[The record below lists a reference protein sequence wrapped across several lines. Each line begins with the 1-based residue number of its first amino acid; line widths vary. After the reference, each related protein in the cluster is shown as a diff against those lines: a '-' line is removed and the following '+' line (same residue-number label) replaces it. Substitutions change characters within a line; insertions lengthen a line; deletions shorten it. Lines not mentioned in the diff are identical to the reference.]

1 MCSIRCLVRSRAL
14 NRSSQL
20 QKIEKAPENL
30 TQTETIR
37 KLFTP
42 MHPTRGAWVSVML
55 GMSIG
60 IIKDRIGLFFPKEV
74 LILFFCATLLLLS
87 KMKCHDLIRWHLI
100 CLLIGLVLGANRHHQ
115 AFWEIGN
122 QDIQR
127 ILHSDHPR
135 LLTLYGII
143 LSREDKPSATQE
155 ATTSRL
161 IIRADHIHGD
171 AEIQACSGQFLLET
185 TSEKA
190 DRVGVGQPLMVTGWL
205 EHLPDALNP
214 GEWSPRSFWRSRG
227 VVAYM
232 DSRHRGKIVLN
243 PNGKSIWWR
252 VVREKIRNRC
262 RHAIQKAMPEGKSGL
277 IEALVLGIRENVNTN
292 EKVLFRDTGTL
303 HLLAISG
310 LHLQVVAMF
319 VMWLAGRAGIGLK
332 SAAWIVVI
340 TSAGYATL
348 VTGGASVTRATLMA
362 MAISASVIRKRPG
375 CFIHRMAMSGFIVLC
390 IKPSDLFDAGA
401 QLSFLGTAGIYA
413 ASISW
418 QKIAKLVH
426 LDFERHPLETIFLIS
441 STPLFFEDHHSPEPS
456 FKQRLFKLLWI
467 MMIILKIILLKLIQA
482 LYISSFVWLI
492 TAVLVAYQ
500 FGSINPVAILVN
512 IPLVPITSLAL
523 ILGLAGMIIS
533 TLGLDFIA
541 FPMIRMCGALMD
553 LCLSVLE
560 KAVQDGSDTW
570 VISHS
575 SLFQVSGFYL
585 LILFVI
591 FLAPLKKQLV
601 SKCLLWCL
609 PFVWVSLS
617 IIISNHFDFQPP
629 AHLEI
634 EMLAVDHGLSVLIR
648 WPDGQNWLYDCGQ
661 MGRPNVGRMVVAP
674 ALRARGVKHID
685 ALFISHADS
694 DHFNGITSLLESG
707 IKIHQIVSTAN
718 FFQSRQPDAII
729 LKNEFHARN
738 IPTRSVHSGDIL
750 YSGPDGM
757 AEVRFPN
764 PSTRPGR
771 ADNATSLVLEITAF
785 DMKMILTGDLEGEG
799 LEEYA
804 WNDGQNDSKY
814 HCDIMTAPHHGGLT
828 SNPSWFYQRL
838 TPRLVLSS
846 QGKNRFG
853 MVAGLKSHIAKYSP
867 ESQLRTTTSDGAIRL
882 QWTPA
887 GVMVKGF
894 LDRSGEPWLLRR
906 NPLLER
912 SNPGPA
918 QMILNP

>member
-1 MCSIRCLVRSRAL
+1 
-14 NRSSQL
+14 
-20 QKIEKAPENL
+20 
-30 TQTETIR
+30 
-37 KLFTP
+37 
-42 MHPTRGAWVSVML
+42 MHPAWGAWVSLML

-60 IIKDRIGLFFPKEV
+60 IIKDRTGLFFPKEV
-74 LILFFCATLLLLS
+74 WISVFVAALLLLS
-87 KMKCHDLIRWHLI
+87 KMRRHDLIIWHLI
-100 CLLIGLVLGANRHHQ
+100 CLLIGLALGAYRHHQ

-143 LSREDKPSATQE
+143 LNREDKPSATQE

-232 DSRHRGKIVLN
+232 DSRHRGKIALN

-252 VVREKIRNRC
+252 VLREKIRNRC
-262 RHAIQKAMPEGKSGL
+262 RHAIQKAVPEGRSGL
-277 IEALVLGIRENVNTN
+277 VEALVLGIRENVNTT

-340 TSAGYATL
+340 TSASYAAL

-375 CFIHRMAMSGFIVLC
+375 CFIHRMAMSGFIVLF

-418 QKIAKLVH
+418 QKIAKILR
-426 LDFERHPLETIFLIS
+426 LNFERHPLETILLVS
-441 STPLFFEDHHSPEPS
+441 SMPLFFEDHHKPEPS
-456 FKQRLFKLLWI
+456 FKQRLFKLAWI
-467 MMIILKIILLKLIQA
+467 MMIILKILILKLIQA

-492 TAVLVAYQ
+492 TSVLVAYQ
-500 FGSINPVAILVN
+500 FGSINPIAILVN
-512 IPLVPITSLAL
+512 IPLVPLTSLAL
-523 ILGLAGMIIS
+523 ILGLAGMMMS
-533 TLGLDFIA
+533 GLGLNFIA
-541 FPMIRMCGALMD
+541 FPMIRMCGTLMD
-553 LCLSVLE
+553 LCLNVLE
-560 KAVQDGSDTW
+560 KALQEGSATW

-575 SLFQVSGFYL
+575 SLIQVTGFYL
-585 LILFVI
+585 LILFVY
-591 FLAPLKKQLV
+591 FLVPFQKQWV

-609 PFVWVSLS
+609 PVFWVSLT
-617 IIISNHFDFQPP
+617 IVISNHFYFQPP

-674 ALRARGVKHID
+674 ALRARGVKQID
-685 ALFISHADS
+685 SLFISHADS
-694 DHFNGITSLLESG
+694 DHFNGITSLMESG
-707 IKIHQIVSTAN
+707 IKIHHVISTAN
-718 FFQSRQPDAII
+718 FFQSRQPDALI
-729 LKNEFHARN
+729 LKDEFHKRN
-738 IPTRSVHSGDIL
+738 IPARAVHTGDIL
-750 YSGPDGM
+750 HSGPNEV

-771 ADNATSLVLEITAF
+771 ADNSTSLVLEITAF

-804 WNDGQNDSKY
+804 WNHGQNDSKY

-828 SNPSWFYQRL
+828 SNPAWFYQRL

-853 MVAGLKSHIAKYSP
+853 MVAGLKSHIVKYSP
-867 ESQLRTTTSDGAIRL
+867 QSQLRTTTSDGSIRL

-887 GVMVKGF
+887 GVLVKGF
-894 LDRSGEPWLLRR
+894 RDNSNEPWLLRR

-912 SNPGPA
+912 GNTGPA